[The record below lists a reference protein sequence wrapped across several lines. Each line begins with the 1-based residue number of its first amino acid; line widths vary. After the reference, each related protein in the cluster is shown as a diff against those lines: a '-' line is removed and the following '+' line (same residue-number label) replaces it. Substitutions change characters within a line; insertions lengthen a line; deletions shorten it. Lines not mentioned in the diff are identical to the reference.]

1 MKAVN
6 FKTSHILLRAY
17 STNEWLFCN
26 YAIINVTEEWLERV
40 RKAGEQAA
48 DLKED
53 DTFAS
58 LSFYE
63 SKTDFY
69 NIEQDTEADRVLD
82 PEKDWSFIEISDE
95 ELEDLELVEERLEIR
110 KIHFT
115 RFEDLS
121 VTAYGKCSGSE
132 YYTTD
137 IKISELLSTL

>member
-26 YAIINVTEEWLERV
+26 YTIINVTEEWLERV

-82 PEKDWSFIEISDE
+82 PEKDWSFIEITDE
-95 ELEDLELVEERLEIR
+95 ELENLDLVAERLEIY

-121 VTAYGKCSGSE
+121 VTAYGKFSGSE
-132 YYTTD
+132 YYTED
-137 IKISELLSTL
+137 IKINELLSTL

>member
-1 MKAVN
+1 MKAVD
-6 FKTSHILLRAY
+6 FKTSHILVRAY

-26 YAIINVTEEWLERV
+26 YAIIKVTEEWLERA

-69 NIEQDTEADRVLD
+69 NIEQETEVDRVLD
-82 PEKDWSFIEISDE
+82 PEKDWSFIEINDE
-95 ELEDLELVEERLEIR
+95 ELENLDLVEERLEIHR
-110 KIHFT
+110 IHFT

-132 YYTTD
+132 YYKAD
-137 IKISELLSTL
+137 IKISKLLSTL

>member
-17 STNEWLFCN
+17 TTDAYNFCN
-26 YAIINVTEEWLERV
+26 YAIIKVTEDWLERV
-40 RKAGEQAA
+40 RKAGGQVAA
-48 DLKED
+48 LKEED
-53 DTFAS
+53 SFAH
-58 LSFYE
+58 LSYYE
-63 SKTDFY
+63 GKTDFY
-69 NIEQDTEADRVLD
+69 NIEEESEADSVLD
-82 PEKDWSFIEISDE
+82 SEKEWSFIEISDE
-95 ELEDLELVEERLEIR
+95 ELEDLELVEERLEIH

>member
-1 MKAVN
+1 MKAVD
-6 FKTSHILLRAY
+6 FKTSHILVRAY

-26 YAIINVTEEWLERV
+26 YAIIKVTEEWLERA

-69 NIEQDTEADRVLD
+69 NIEQETEVDRVLD
-82 PEKDWSFIEISDE
+82 PEKDWSFIEINDE
-95 ELEDLELVEERLEIR
+95 ELENLDLVEERLEIHR
-110 KIHFT
+110 IHFT

-132 YYTTD
+132 YYTAD
-137 IKISELLSTL
+137 IKISKLLSTL